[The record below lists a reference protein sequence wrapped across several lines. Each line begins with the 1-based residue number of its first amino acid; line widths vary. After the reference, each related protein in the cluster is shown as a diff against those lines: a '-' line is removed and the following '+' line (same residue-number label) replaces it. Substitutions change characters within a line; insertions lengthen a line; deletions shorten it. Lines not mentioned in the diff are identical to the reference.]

1 MDANELAFMTVSEL
15 APLIESKQVSPV
27 DLVEAQLGRIEAL
40 DDVLRAYIHVDAE
53 GARSLAQ
60 AAATEIAAG
69 GYKGPLHGVTVA
81 HKDIIDVKGM
91 PTTAAS
97 KILPNNIA
105 AEDATVAGHFRAASA
120 ICLGKLNL
128 IEFASGSMGLFGF
141 ARNPWNLAANP
152 GGSSSG
158 SGTAVA
164 AGLVTVA
171 TGSDTGG
178 SVRSPSGF
186 CGIAGLRVTFGRVS
200 RAGVIPLSW
209 SQDSVGPMARS
220 VEDLA
225 LMLNT
230 MAGSDRHDS
239 TTATAV
245 TVPDF
250 SDGIDRGLSGL
261 RLGVPDSFFM
271 ADLDPEV
278 ERAIDAAI
286 KQLEALGAE
295 VKPVS
300 IPSAEFAPAASW
312 VIAYSESYVHHR
324 EWFFKH
330 SRDYT
335 PAFLHKISAAALTT
349 AEERIVSQQI
359 RQVVTREIIEA
370 LEGVDAIIAP
380 TSRVLASAGSR
391 SLPAASLRWSGDM
404 SSVSRPASL
413 AGVPSL
419 SVPIGFA
426 ADNTPMAMQLMG
438 RPWQEQTLFRL
449 GLAYERAAKW
459 VEKRPPELPAEI
471 PPHYEPSTSTPITGE
486 SRPSSGVD
494 ATWVM
499 DVARLQGLTFLTEE
513 DAAKIAPM
521 LAPVKEQIATAR
533 EVLDLGIQPPT
544 RAAGVLTSS

>member
-1 MDANELAFMTVSEL
+1 MDDNELAFMTVSEL

-27 DLVEAQLGRIEAL
+27 DLIDAHLGRIEGL
-40 DDVLRAYIHVDAE
+40 DGVLRAYIHVDPD

-60 AAATEIAAG
+60 IAADEISAG
-69 GYKGPLHGVTVA
+69 VYKGPLHGVGVA
-81 HKDIIDVKGM
+81 HKDIIDVRGM
-91 PTTAAS
+91 PTTGGS
-97 KILPNNIA
+97 KLLPSNMA
-105 AEDATVAGHFRAASA
+105 TEDATVAGRFRAASA

-158 SGTAVA
+158 SGTAVS

-171 TGSDTGG
+171 TGTDTGG

-225 LMLNT
+225 LMLNA
-230 MAGSDRHDS
+230 MAGADRRDS
-239 TTATAV
+239 TTAAAI

-250 SDGIDRGLSGL
+250 SEGINQELTGL
-261 RLGVPDSFFM
+261 RLGMPDSFFM

-278 ERAIDAAI
+278 EQAIGAAI
-286 KQLEALGAE
+286 KQLESLGVE

-300 IPSAEFAPAASW
+300 IPSAEFAPSASW
-312 VIAYSESYVHHR
+312 VIAYSESYVYHR
-324 EWFFKH
+324 DWFFKH

-380 TSRVLASAGSR
+380 TSRVLASAESR
-391 SLPAASLRWSGDM
+391 SLPAASLKWSGDM

-438 RPWQEQTLFRL
+438 RPWQERTLFRL
-449 GLAYERAAKW
+449 GLGYERAAKW
-459 VEKRPPELPAEI
+459 FEKRPPELPDKI
-471 PPHYEPSTSTPITGE
+471 PPHYEPGASKPIIGE
-486 SRPSSGVD
+486 PKASAVID
-494 ATWVM
+494 AAWVS
-499 DVARLQGLTFLTEE
+499 DVARLQEMTFLTED

-521 LAPVKEQIATAR
+521 LAPVKEQLAAAR
-533 EVLDLGIQPPT
+533 DALDLSNPPAT
-544 RAAGVLTSS
+544 RSAGVLT